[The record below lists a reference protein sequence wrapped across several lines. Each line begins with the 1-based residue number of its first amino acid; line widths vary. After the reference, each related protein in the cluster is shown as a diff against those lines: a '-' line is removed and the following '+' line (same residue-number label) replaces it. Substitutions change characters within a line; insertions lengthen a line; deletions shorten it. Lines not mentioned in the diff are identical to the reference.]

1 MRIHPRRARR
11 RAEPTSV
18 MLDPATAELVRLGT
32 LLEVVVQAVALQ
44 ERAEAV
50 IADCAQPG
58 EPSWEVARSGRAVA
72 AQYSRLSGWAADLAW
87 QTDRPPLPQRTVEL
101 LRYHL
106 VMLDCALK
114 LAFPRY
120 RSDRLERHRL
130 ALTGLGAPARE
141 LRDLESALRTRIT
154 TLST

>member
-1 MRIHPRRARR
+1 
-11 RAEPTSV
+11 
-18 MLDPATAELVRLGT
+18 MLDPATAELARLGA

-44 ERAEAV
+44 ERADAV
-50 IADCAQPG
+50 ISDCAQPG

-72 AQYSRLSGWAADLAW
+72 AQYGRLCGWAADLAW
-87 QTDRPPLPQRTVEL
+87 QTDRPPPPQRIVEV

-106 VMLDCALK
+106 GMLDCALK

-120 RSDRLERHRL
+120 RTDRLESRRL

-141 LRDLESALRTRIT
+141 LRDLETALRRRIA
-154 TLST
+154 TLSA

>member
-1 MRIHPRRARR
+1 VRILPRRAHR
-11 RAEPTSV
+11 RAEPPSV
-18 MLDPATAELVRLGT
+18 LLDPATAELVRLGA

-58 EPSWEVARSGRAVA
+58 ETSWEVARSGRAVA
-72 AQYSRLSGWAADLAW
+72 AQYGRLSGWAADLVW
-87 QTDRPPLPQRTVEL
+87 QTDRPPPPQRIVEL

-106 VMLDCALK
+106 GVLDCALK

-120 RSDRLERHRL
+120 RSDRLESRRL
-130 ALTGLGAPARE
+130 SMTGLGAPARE
-141 LRDLESALRTRIT
+141 LRDLEAALRTRIT
-154 TLST
+154 TLSP